1 MTELQILSVTKNKG
15 GSIGYTDLLN
25 QNLTDS
31 NRDPSAD
38 KARIEQMIQKGLLEG
53 RTDAF
58 CSISITDTGRLHL
71 QDAAYLEEQKQQL
84 ADDAARENS
93 KNKRHDWY
101 IAILGA
107 LFASLIG
114 LAFDAIAY
122 FFFK

>member
-1 MTELQILSVTKNKG
+1 MTELQILSVIKNKG

-31 NRDPSAD
+31 NRDSRAD

-71 QDAAYLEEQKQQL
+71 QDATYLEDQNKKL
-84 ADDAARENS
+84 AKEAADNKSKEN
-93 KNKRHDWY
+93 RHDWFLT
-101 IAILGA
+101 IGGA
-107 LFASLIG
+107 VVAGLIG
-114 LAFDAIAY
+114 LAFELIA
-122 FFFK
+122 FFFLS

>member
-1 MTELQILSVTKNKG
+1 MTELQILSVIKNNG

-25 QNLTDS
+25 QNLTDTA
-31 NRDPSAD
+31 RDGSAD
-38 KARIEQMIQKGLLEG
+38 KVRIEQMIEAGLLSG
-53 RTDAF
+53 RTDSY
-58 CSISITDTGRLHL
+58 CSISITDLGRLRL
-71 QDAAYLEEQKQQL
+71 QDATYLEEQKQQL
-84 ADDAARENS
+84 ADEAARDDS

-122 FFFK
+122 FFF

>member
-1 MTELQILSVTKNKG
+1 MTELQILSVIKNKG

-31 NRDPSAD
+31 NRDSRAD

-58 CSISITDTGRLHL
+58 CSISITDTGRLRL
-71 QDAAYLEEQKQQL
+71 QDATYLEDQNQKL
-84 ADDAARENS
+84 AEEAARENS

-114 LAFDAIAY
+114 LAFDAVAY
-122 FFFK
+122 FIFK